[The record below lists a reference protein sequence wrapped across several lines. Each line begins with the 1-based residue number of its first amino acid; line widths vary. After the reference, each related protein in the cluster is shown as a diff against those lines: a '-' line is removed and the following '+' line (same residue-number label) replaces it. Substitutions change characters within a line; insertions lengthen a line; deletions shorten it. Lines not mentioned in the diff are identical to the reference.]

1 MSEEPGGVLGGFSAS
16 CKEFGEVEGCFC
28 THHKQL
34 SQTGTVV
41 QMATW
46 NAKVAFFFFSFNPD
60 VARVGGNADAE

>member
-34 SQTGTVV
+34 SQTGTVA
-41 QMATW
+41 QMAIW
-46 NAKVAFFFFSFNPD
+46 NARVVFFFNPD